1 MTEVISGV
9 GMFTGVVLALVSII
23 LIARSRLVPSGN
35 VRILI
40 NDDES
45 KALSV
50 PAGGKL
56 LNVLADNKVFV
67 SSACGGGGTCAQ
79 CKVNIYEGGGDILQT
94 ETSHITKREAHE
106 GVRLSC
112 QVNVKQDMKIEV
124 PPEVFS
130 VKKWECEVVSNDNVA
145 TFIKEFV
152 VKLPEGETLD
162 FQPGGFIQIEVPPFE
177 CEFKDFEGIDERF
190 HPDWDR
196 FNVWDFK
203 LVNTEPV
210 FRA

>member
-9 GMFTGVVLALVSII
+9 GMFTGVVLALVTII
-23 LIARSRLVPSGN
+23 LVARSRLVPSGN

-79 CKVNIYEGGGDILQT
+79 
-94 ETSHITKREAHE
+94 S
-106 GVRLSC
+106 
-112 QVNVKQDMKIEV
+112 
-124 PPEVFS
+124 
-130 VKKWECEVVSNDNVA
+130 
-145 TFIKEFV
+145 
-152 VKLPEGETLD
+152 
-162 FQPGGFIQIEVPPFE
+162 
-177 CEFKDFEGIDERF
+177 
-190 HPDWDR
+190 
-196 FNVWDFK
+196 
-203 LVNTEPV
+203 
-210 FRA
+210 